1 MTERTTAWSMGDFL
15 TDGSLALL
23 VDDLSALLECRVTL
37 YDRSGAAIGPNAG
50 SPPWKFEP
58 GDPEDAPILH
68 ALLDPAGG
76 ARFQPPP
83 PVIAAPIVVDDAIA
97 GALIV
102 RFPADAPLPE
112 RWASIRRAIDRVAA
126 TASEFCSEN
135 VDKRRRNAE
144 LAMLFRLSSLLVASR
159 SLEESLNIALRS
171 AMDLIGAEAGTIHL
185 IDGDPPLRRLCA
197 HAGLPAEASAAIA
210 AVPIDAST
218 SDPVVDAV
226 APHTP
231 LALRAKLPLMFKDQ
245 HYGTVRLFSSDMDRL
260 SRREELLLGT
270 IAEQTAAAIA
280 GVRLEESERE
290 RRQMHRHLALAADIQ
305 RRMLPA
311 GMPEVKGIDAAARY
325 ISSLELGGDFYDFIP
340 LTGHLG
346 IVVGDVVGKGVP
358 AALLMSAVRA
368 TLRAHAPA
376 LYDIDEVISRV
387 NVALTRDTRDN
398 EFATVF
404 FGVIDPSTLRLTYC
418 NAGHDPPLVVRP
430 TSTGPNPDFEVLR
443 LSVGGMAVGIDE
455 GQTYQRDIFHLK
467 RGDVLLAYTDGV
479 TDARNF
485 ADEKFGLPR
494 LHDCITT
501 MLADKPEATADHLV
515 QHILWDVRRFTGL
528 RPAVDDITMVCLRM
542 V

>member
-37 YDRSGAAIGPNAG
+37 YDRSGAAIGPNPG

-58 GDPEDAPILH
+58 GDPADAPILH
-68 ALLDPAGG
+68 ALLDLHAEAPFEA
-76 ARFQPPP
+76 PPP
-83 PVIAAPIVVDDAIA
+83 IIAAPIVVDDAVA
-97 GALIV
+97 GAMIV
-102 RFPADAPLPE
+102 RFPAEVPPPE

-197 HAGLPAEASAAIA
+197 HAGLPAAVSAAIA

-218 SDPVVDAV
+218 SDPVVDAI
-226 APHTP
+226 APYTP
-231 LALRAKLPLMFKDQ
+231 LTIRAKLPLMFKDQ
-245 HYGTVRLFSSDMDRL
+245 HYGTIRLFSADTDRL

-305 RRMLPA
+305 RRMLPS
-311 GMPEVKGIDAAARY
+311 GMPDVKGIGAAARY
-325 ISSLELGGDFYDFIP
+325 VSSLELGGDFYDFIP
-340 LTGHLG
+340 LSGHLG

-368 TLRAHAPA
+368 TLRAHAPD
-376 LYDIDEVISRV
+376 LYDIDQVISRV

-404 FGVIDPSTLRLTYC
+404 FGVIDPATLRLTYC

-430 TSTGPNPDFEVLR
+430 TPGGSHSGFEVLR
-443 LSVGGMAVGIDE
+443 LGVGGMAVGIDE

-467 RGDVLLAYTDGV
+467 RGDVLMAYTDGV

-485 ADEKFGLPR
+485 GDEKFGLTR
-494 LHDCITT
+494 LTDCITAL
-501 MLADKPEATADHLV
+501 LADKPDATADHIV
-515 QHILWDVRRFTGL
+515 DHILWDVRRFTGL